1 MGLLCIGAAMAQCR
15 TPRTGRVTFLASRS
29 DLASQQNPDS
39 QDYSVLNTHAVP
51 NGTGMENY
59 TRHREKRSFGRK
71 VFPELHDANFTMLTD
86 SRLVPTMAP
95 LPAGVMRS
103 PSRGSTMMLG
113 GVLPNVESSRH
124 NDRNGAPAGGGHR
137 RAYAECTPLA
147 QFGTNFDSMLLKK
160 HSIVLSPQAHKLHK
174 RWLKKFHKQMT
185 QPIQHALP
193 EMFPLSSSSNMST
206 SSVDSSLSRKYAS
219 YQPYPLQ
226 PGRGGG
232 RRGTR

>member
-1 MGLLCIGAAMAQCR
+1 MLA
-15 TPRTGRVTFLASRS
+15 PRSNLASH
-29 DLASQQNPDS
+29 QGEGFE
-39 QDYSVLNTHAVP
+39 DYSSLNTRAVP
-51 NGTGMENY
+51 NGLPNAQPVTFP
-59 TRHREKRSFGRK
+59 TPRRSFGRK
-71 VFPELHDANFTMLTD
+71 VCPELHDHNFTLLTD
-86 SRLVPTMAP
+86 SRLVPTFTPMTS
-95 LPAGVMRS
+95 GVHIRC
-103 PSRGSTMMLG
+103 PSRGSMALSG
-113 GVLPNVESSRH
+113 GCLPSVEASRQSLA
-124 NDRNGAPAGGGHR
+124 NGAPLQGGNR

-206 SSVDSSLSRKYAS
+206 SSVDSSLLRKYAS

>member
-137 RAYAECTPLA
+137 RAYAECTP
-147 QFGTNFDSMLLKK
+147 
-160 HSIVLSPQAHKLHK
+160 QAHRLHQ
-174 RWLKKFHKQMT
+174 RWLKKFKRSME
-185 QPIQHALP
+185 QPNQHALP
-193 EMFPLSSSSNMST
+193 EMFPLSSSSNAET
-206 SSVDSSLSRKYAS
+206 FNVDSSMMRKYSSFA
-219 YQPYPLQ
+219 QLRHAPGI
-226 PGRGGG
+226 PGRGH
-232 RRGTR
+232 RTR